1 MVSYTTCPTAEL
13 QALLLHGAE
22 QSRHF
27 GLMAYLFLQSNPPI
41 DSLSNRHY
49 LLLQSVLSHAANV
62 KRSNRTESV
71 ALPQDP
77 QRMTAA
83 ELVAELAEAGVGS
96 ASPTT
101 PAAGDATQQQPL
113 VEMVRSLRMRKD
125 AVGVRET
132 YHAVAAAVV
141 KKKAYQLFQAEV
153 DFMATLNKI
162 GETLQ
167 AFEPDKRS
175 AHSEKSVR
183 DLQCKLLCNLRCVYA
198 YVCVCVCVYVFDL
211 ALTTLPQRRC
221 LSVSSSR
228 WARCSPPTSTC
239 PSFPTPTSRPYRPTR
254 YTSFRPGLAC
264 VLAFY
269 SHVR

>member
-13 QALLLHGAE
+13 QAVLLHGAE

-27 GLMAYLFLQSNPPI
+27 GLMAYLFLQSNPPVEA
-41 DSLSNRHY
+41 LSNRHY
-49 LLLQSVLSHAANV
+49 LLLQSILSHAANV

-83 ELVAELAEAGVGS
+83 ELVAELAEAGMGNAAV
-96 ASPTT
+96 T
-101 PAAGDATQQQPL
+101 PVAGDSTQQQPL
-113 VEMVRSLRMRKD
+113 VDMVRSLRMRKD

-175 AHSEKSVR
+175 AHP
-183 DLQCKLLCNLRCVYA
+183 CVGCVGCVVSCVSCVS
-198 YVCVCVCVYVFDL
+198 YV
-211 ALTTLPQRRC
+211 
-221 LSVSSSR
+221 
-228 WARCSPPTSTC
+228 
-239 PSFPTPTSRPYRPTR
+239 
-254 YTSFRPGLAC
+254 
-264 VLAFY
+264 
-269 SHVR
+269 